1 MLGASLVDLGGA
13 ALLTEYPVCENDGEL
28 NQSGTPHGI
37 NRHGKRS
44 QSGAERKGEGSPNSK
59 RTEDCAEWAMVLPE
73 ILHGLLRASSA
84 ESGRERTATWIRS
97 IAGRCGSG
105 RGGRERWWGLEL
117 GDFGRL
123 GFRFWFSR
131 LVRIRP
137 WES

>member
-13 ALLTEYPVCENDGEL
+13 ALLAEYPVCGNDGEL

-97 IAGRCGSG
+97 IADRRGSRRR
-105 RGGRERWWGLEL
+105 RGGRERRCPVGSGAWG
-117 GDFGRL
+117 F
-123 GFRFWFSR
+123 
-131 LVRIRP
+131 
-137 WES
+137 